1 MPSKRTHTCQVK
13 EHIHAK
19 FKHGVVKLENK
30 AAQIDNRVALTS
42 KNT

>member
-13 EHIHAK
+13 EHK